1 MGTSY
6 TGSVK
11 ETVPDKNKR
20 VTGCMVTLLSG
31 GIDNHY
37 ACGLGKSLARSG
49 ISVDLI
55 CNTDLDTHDM
65 RNTPNLRLI
74 TLYGN
79 PTRYQSMSRK
89 LLTCARVYLRLM
101 HHAATSSARIVH
113 VLWNYKVP
121 VFDRTV
127 LLTYYKVIGKQVVFT
142 AHNINAAERD
152 GADSFINRLT
162 LRIQYRLVD
171 HIFVH
176 TEKMKAQLIKTFGV
190 REKKITII
198 PFGAYDM
205 VPQTTLTPAEAKE
218 RLGLQNSD
226 RTILFFGR
234 IAPYKGIDFLV
245 EAFERIALQDK
256 NYRLIIAGEPMK
268 ESVGQWTR
276 LQRAI
281 EQSSMREQVRQDV
294 RFIED
299 SQIELYFKAA
309 DVLVL
314 PYTEIFQSGVL
325 FMAYS
330 FGLPVIASD
339 VGSFGQDILQGV
351 NGFVCRPCDSLDL
364 SRVIEMYFASELF
377 RTIDARRGSIQK
389 MIQERHSWDIVAVK
403 TSDVYDG
410 LTRFRQLQYST

>member
-1 MGTSY
+1 M
-6 TGSVK
+6 
-11 ETVPDKNKR
+11 NKR
-20 VTGCMVTLLSG
+20 IAGCMVTLLTG

-37 ACGLGKSLARSG
+37 ACGLGKSLARTG

-55 CNTDLDTHDM
+55 CNTDLDTPDV

-74 TLYGN
+74 TLYGK
-79 PTRYQSMSRK
+79 PSPYRSLTRK
-89 LLTCARVYLRLM
+89 LLACARVYLRIM

-113 VLWNYKVP
+113 ILWNYKVP
-121 VFDRTV
+121 LFDRTI
-127 LLTYYKVIGKQVVFT
+127 LLVYYKAIGKYVVFT

-152 GADSFINRLT
+152 GADSFINRLS

-176 TEKMKAQLIKTFGV
+176 TDKMKDQLIKAFGV
-190 REKKITII
+190 REKKITIV

-218 RLGLQNSD
+218 QLGLRNSN

-234 IAPYKGIDFLV
+234 IAAYKGLEFLV
-245 EAFERIALQDK
+245 EAFERLALRDK
-256 NYRLIIAGEPMK
+256 DYRLIIAGEPMK
-268 ESVGQWTR
+268 ESVGQWAR
-276 LQRAI
+276 LQEAI
-281 EQSSMREQVRQDV
+281 EQSTVCEQVRRDV

-299 SQIELYFKAA
+299 SEIELYFKAA

-339 VGSFGQDILQGV
+339 VGSFAQDIIEGV
-351 NGFVCRPCDSLDL
+351 NGFVCKPCDSLDL
-364 SRVIEMYFASELF
+364 SKVIEMYFSSELC
-377 RTIDARRGSIQK
+377 TKLDERRAAIQRV
-389 MIQERHSWDIVAVK
+389 IHERHSWDVVARK
-403 TSDVYDG
+403 TSDIYRDLMGFEQV
-410 LTRFRQLQYST
+410 QYST